1 MRWYD
6 RDPTLQEILSDP
18 IFVDLMQADN
28 VDPCELEAMLKEV
41 AAVSRSVREANNRQL
56 HVCIGASRRLQKDRA
71 CTDLTAGCR

>member
-28 VDPCELEAMLKEV
+28 VDPFELEAMLKEV
-41 AAVSRSVREANNRQL
+41 ADVSRSARDADNGQFHFSDGDRGTRALARRE
-56 HVCIGASRRLQKDRA
+56 HCD
-71 CTDLTAGCR
+71 CDL